1 MLCFRKSFSGKH
13 EIVVECETCTR
24 GKARKKYLS
33 WSCVSRSMCAMW
45 LPKKKEKQ
53 MEKIAPVLQA
63 MMDLPHSGKSEL
75 TVINHFLCIL

>member
-1 MLCFRKSFSGKH
+1 MHKGKSTEKIPFLVMCLVLH
-13 EIVVECETCTR
+13 VCYVV
-24 GKARKKYLS
+24 A
-33 WSCVSRSMCAMW
+33 
-45 LPKKKEKQ
+45 KKKEEQ